1 MNRYS
6 LLATGACAL
15 FAAVPAFAVDHPVT
29 VGGAAG
35 LVYTPST
42 LTINAGDTVTFTN
55 AGGFHNVVSDAGAV
69 TTFRCANG
77 CDGDGAGGNGNLS
90 SAAWTATVT
99 FPTAGSA
106 PFHCQQHQGAGMVGT
121 ITVMP
126 ASGSPT
132 IGTDETSLSGTAE
145 AGATTS
151 TTFAISNSGTADL
164 TWTADTASTDCA
176 TPDSVQWI
184 ALDPTSGTVATG
196 APAITVNVTLDAGS
210 LAVGVHSANV
220 CIHNNDP
227 AHDPLALPVQ
237 FTVTTP
243 DLIFKDGFD
252 G

>member
-6 LLATGACAL
+6 ILATGAFAL
-15 FAAVPAFAVDHPVT
+15 VACVPALAADHAVS
-29 VGGAAG
+29 VGGGG
-35 LVYTPST
+35 LVFTPNNP
-42 LTINAGDTVTFTN
+42 TIIAGDTVTFTN
-55 AGGFHNVVSDAGAV
+55 AGGFHNVVSDPGSV

-77 CDGDGAGGNGNLS
+77 CDGDGSGGNGNAS

-106 PFHCQQHQGAGMVGT
+106 PFHCQIHEGSGMVGT

-126 ASGSPT
+126 ATTGAPT
-132 IGTDETSLSGTAE
+132 IGTDQTSLSATAE
-145 AGATTS
+145 IGATAS
-151 TTFAISNSGTADL
+151 TTFAIMNSGTADL

-176 TPDSVQWI
+176 TPDSVPWI
-184 ALDPTSGTVATG
+184 ALDPAAGTVATG
-196 APAITVNVTLDAGS
+196 APATTVNVTLDASG
-210 LAVGVHSANV
+210 LDIGVHSANV